1 MLKIGKKNNSKLL
14 KEKHR
19 GSASLQLQSFSLC
32 YMSNWTPMRAS
43 WLTATQWVYWACSNN
58 WFVPPF
64 LCTFHRDWVFEMSKP
79 KNTLICPTLKDLERI
94 CNQTNF
100 WFLILTHFELNFPST
115 KNDILWLDIESP
127 SKLFLPLS
135 VSIILPWST
144 SVLKSW
150 KKKNDCF

>member
-1 MLKIGKKNNSKLL
+1 
-14 KEKHR
+14 
-19 GSASLQLQSFSLC
+19 
-32 YMSNWTPMRAS
+32 MRAS

-94 CNQTNF
+94 CNQTNLK
-100 WFLILTHFELNFPST
+100 FLILTHFELNFPST

-144 SVLKSW
+144 LIFKSVLKSW
-150 KKKNDCF
+150 KKKEWLFLSMTIGSNMKHFTQFLFILNKKRAKWRKCWKK